1 MVEEVYLNI
10 FIEGWFLAM
19 NKFIELKESNLSRI
33 NYISE
38 LGKKDYEY
46 FLNDIDALNVN
57 ITFYT
62 LLTNLEELEK
72 LELCR
77 IIISYNIDIQKK
89 FIDDNYDL
97 FLAVIKTTKKIH
109 INTNVL
115 KEILLLGIK
124 LDNIDYINFIFD
136 LISNILENDHVKM
149 TLESFYAK
157 FNNVEYK
164 EELFSYKLYTLISLH
179 SIFFDVKSSKVLWV
193 NFLNAFFEYNVNFAS
208 KLFVFKDHIKSA
220 KISNNLTSIILTMIK
235 EGIIISKG
243 RSSFEENFIM
253 DILILISSEELSKV
267 KSKDGLDFQKII
279 KDFSTQNNLEY
290 LNWSFD
296 GASLYPDENTCY
308 NNIVFNDRMVLKKGN
323 KFLIR
328 GHRGIF
334 TSGNISEE
342 NIKIGETVSF
352 FEILSDYNTSL
363 SNLEMKL
370 NRINSLNEAL
380 NYFKKILSHEF
391 NYNIFE
397 KGTLTDDNDDI
408 NFLYSKHDEKL
419 VISNEI
425 YDFNK
430 VNIILQAFKKLKESI
445 IKINLITD
453 DISMSTFLDMCIPSS
468 VQKNPNELLIY
479 VDCILNSINEINI
492 KNHFHLHEVIFLSLN
507 YYYFEK
513 NKGESKFKYVSIIQ
527 ALQQYL
533 NQINNNNY
541 DIENILLFSSGKFNE
556 SKYNLKDF
564 LTFIH
569 LNIMENSLEVANLF
583 QFCINDLKDLHDIES
598 VVVRFSNFNNNYIQ
612 IDNEKY
618 TINEI
623 IFRELFLNEEVE
635 FFITPEKKHKIIS
648 CKHAFFNKNTKRVY
662 LMPNFFEDIFEIIN
676 GKTG

>member
-507 YYYFEK
+507 YYYFK
-513 NKGESKFKYVSIIQ
+513 KTRGKVS
-527 ALQQYL
+527 
-533 NQINNNNY
+533 
-541 DIENILLFSSGKFNE
+541 
-556 SKYNLKDF
+556 
-564 LTFIH
+564 
-569 LNIMENSLEVANLF
+569 
-583 QFCINDLKDLHDIES
+583 
-598 VVVRFSNFNNNYIQ
+598 SNM
-612 IDNEKY
+612 
-618 TINEI
+618 
-623 IFRELFLNEEVE
+623 FR
-635 FFITPEKKHKIIS
+635 
-648 CKHAFFNKNTKRVY
+648 
-662 LMPNFFEDIFEIIN
+662 
-676 GKTG
+676 